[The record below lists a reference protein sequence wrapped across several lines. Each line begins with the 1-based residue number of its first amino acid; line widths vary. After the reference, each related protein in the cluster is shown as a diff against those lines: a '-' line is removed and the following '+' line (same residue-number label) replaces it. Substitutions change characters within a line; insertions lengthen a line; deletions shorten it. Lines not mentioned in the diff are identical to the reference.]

1 MQPAISYAGAVNP
14 YAWNRHDT
22 LWVLGIYGCAVSSG
36 SLFLPISLGVAGF
49 WPMLILSMLAFPV
62 TYYTYRSLGK
72 FIQSAHVA
80 GGREGNIIDAVEQNL
95 GLTWA
100 KCLTCLY
107 FFTVF
112 PALMV
117 YTITITNTIIDFV
130 NIQLNLGE
138 IPRIVV
144 APIATLLLV
153 ALTQGNTTFI
163 VKMMGVIVFPFIISL
178 VVISFLAIPSWNL
191 SYLSTAHDFGGASGL
206 ASSVWASLSM
216 VVYAFSFTSIISSF
230 IVAQKHAYGEEAP
243 RKVSK
248 IMYVAVVLIVTTVIF
263 FSWSC
268 IFALSPAELED
279 AKTNNL
285 TVLSYLARKFES
297 PWLASAP
304 QLIVFT
310 ATIKSFLAHFLA
322 TKESAKGF
330 ASTCLGCRPTVIH
343 GKGLQRVLAVFI
355 LVVTTVPAILNWNV
369 LNLIKVG
376 MVPVSIFIVFLL
388 PQYAFAKVPALQ
400 KYRGGVANWFVLSI
414 GVLCLIDAAIS
425 AFK

>member
-14 YAWNRHDT
+14 SSWNKQDT

-36 SLFLPISLGVAGF
+36 SLFLPISLGLAGF
-49 WPMLILSMLAFPV
+49 WPMLLLSILAFPV
-62 TYYTYRSLGK
+62 TYYTYRSLGR
-72 FIQSAHVA
+72 FIQSAHTV

-95 GLTWA
+95 GCSWA

-117 YTITITNTIIDFV
+117 YTITITNTIIDFID
-130 NIQLNLGE
+130 IQLHLGE
-138 IPRIVV
+138 VPRLIV

-153 ALTQGNTTFI
+153 VLTQGNTTFI
-163 VKMMGVIVFPFIISL
+163 VKTMGLIVFPFIISL
-178 VVISFLAIPSWNL
+178 VVISLFAMPKWNL
-191 SYLSTAHDFGGASGL
+191 SFMTTAHDFGGVGGVV
-206 ASSVWASLSM
+206 SSVWTSLSM

-230 IVAQKHAYGEEAP
+230 IVAQKHSYGEEAP

-248 IMYVAVVLIVTTVIF
+248 IMYVAVVLIVGTVIF

-268 IFALSPAELED
+268 VFALTPAELLD
-279 AKTNNL
+279 AKANNL

-330 ASTCLGCRPTVIH
+330 ASTCLGCKPAVVH
-343 GKGLQRVLAVFI
+343 GKGLQRMLAIFILAV
-355 LVVTTVPAILNWNV
+355 TTIPAILNWNV
-369 LNLIKVG
+369 LSLIKVG
-376 MVPVSIFIVFLL
+376 MVPVSIFIVFFL
-388 PQYAFAKVPALQ
+388 PQYAFMKVPALQ
-400 KYRGGVANWFVLSI
+400 KYRGGVANWFVLTI
-414 GVLCLIDAAIS
+414 GVLCLIDAFLT